1 MAHYVYWL
9 GQDGNLWVNQNGNT
23 FNIGAPHGD
32 YWKNG
37 YAEGAKMSMADR
49 GTLIDDPNP
58 GNPQAA
64 NTTSDD
70 VYYGG
75 SGSGGSSSRSSGGSY
90 STYNAEEEARKAN
103 MRNLYDRQIND
114 INSNLDSMDRQLENS
129 LAGVRGEYDTY
140 KNEQQSAYDAN
151 KNDYDKSTL
160 QNMQNLQSNRNDITN
175 RASNGLRGLLR
186 VLGAMG
192 AGGGSVARYEAPNM
206 VTAQANQEYNN
217 AGKTYAQNQS
227 NLDTDWGN
235 YKNQFEND
243 RKKLE
248 DWYNGQVKAKQQEN
262 YEKRQSLLSDLVSA
276 YTNRAQYGGDYN
288 GNINSTYDRIADFR
302 NKINDLGQYAKPN
315 YTGKTA
321 VYNAPDL
328 AAYNANNTDLTTSVE
343 ESDTGATSQL
353 LTALRGLN
361 KKKDNNPYGV

>member
-75 SGSGGSSSRSSGGSY
+75 SSSGGSRSSGGSY
-90 STYNAEEEARKAN
+90 SAYNAEEEARKAN

-186 VLGAMG
+186 VLGSAL
-192 AGGGSVARYEAPNM
+192 
-206 VTAQANQEYNN
+206 VT
-217 AGKTYAQNQS
+217 
-227 NLDTDWGN
+227 
-235 YKNQFEND
+235 
-243 RKKLE
+243 
-248 DWYNGQVKAKQQEN
+248 
-262 YEKRQSLLSDLVSA
+262 
-276 YTNRAQYGGDYN
+276 
-288 GNINSTYDRIADFR
+288 
-302 NKINDLGQYAKPN
+302 
-315 YTGKTA
+315 
-321 VYNAPDL
+321 
-328 AAYNANNTDLTTSVE
+328 
-343 ESDTGATSQL
+343 
-353 LTALRGLN
+353 
-361 KKKDNNPYGV
+361 

>member
-1 MAHYVYWL
+1 MAQHFVYWV
-9 GQDGNLWVNQNGNT
+9 GNDGNIWVNQNGITRNYGKAIKT
-23 FNIGAPHGD
+23 YDTGFDSETICMDG
-32 YWKNG
+32 
-37 YAEGAKMSMADR
+37 
-49 GTLIDDPNP
+49 GTRIDDPNP

-64 NTTSDD
+64 NTASDD
-70 VYYGG
+70 AYYSGG
-75 SGSGGSSSRSSGGSY
+75 SGSGSGSY
-90 STYNAEEEARKAN
+90 STYDAEEEARKNN
-103 MRNLYDRQIND
+103 MRSLYDRQISD
-114 INSNLDSMDRQLENS
+114 INSNLDTMDRQLENS

-140 KNEQQSAYDAN
+140 KNEQQSTYNAN
-151 KNDYDKSTL
+151 KNNYDKSTL

-227 NLDTDWGN
+227 SLDTDWGN

-243 RKKLE
+243 KKKLE
-248 DWYNGQVKAKQQEN
+248 DWYNGQVKAKKQEN

-276 YTNRAQYGGDYN
+276 YGNRAQYGGDFS
-288 GNINSTYDRIADFR
+288 GNVNSAYDRIADYR
-302 NKINDLGQYAKPN
+302 NKINDLGQYVKPN
-315 YTGKTA
+315 YTGITS

-328 AAYNANNTDLTTSVE
+328 ASYNANNTDLTTSVE
-343 ESDTGATSQL
+343 DTNAGATSQL

>member
-1 MAHYVYWL
+1 MAQLNFMATSGRANKWWV
-9 GQDGNLWVNQNGNT
+9 GQDGNIWANIEGLGVQNLGSYSGVN
-23 FNIGAPHGD
+23 
-32 YWKNG
+32 KNL
-37 YAEGAKMSMADR
+37 ADAADMAWHTR
-49 GTLIDDPNP
+49 IADPNP

-64 NTTSDD
+64 NTTSDG
-70 VYYGG
+70 VYYG
-75 SGSGGSSSRSSGGSY
+75 GGSSSRSSGG

-328 AAYNANNTDLTTSVE
+328 ATYNANNTDLTTSVE